1 MIANSNAK
9 YTCQSSL
16 DSGRNKTYLSQ
27 EKTLHYFVWVIHF
40 ARGYLPMKIHK
51 CLLKVC
57 VVSSLSY
64 MY

>member
-40 ARGYLPMKIHK
+40 AKHW
-51 CLLKVC
+51 V
-57 VVSSLSY
+57 SLSQV
-64 MY
+64 